1 MYSTSQFYVEEY
13 FGNEI
18 PLDDINKYLSRAS
31 DELDTL
37 TYGRLIK
44 AYPTEQIYDEKVQ
57 KAVCAVAECLYKIEE
72 QRKAVASRIDTD
84 GKYTGPISSIKAG
97 EESVSY
103 ASVNSSSSVYSAA
116 AASKEAQNQLI
127 AETAV
132 RYIANVP
139 DANGIN
145 LLYAGGEAYV

>member
-44 AYPTEQIYDEKVQ
+44 AYPTEHIYDEKVQ

-103 ASVNSSSSVYSAA
+103 TSVNSSSSVYSAA

-127 AETAV
+127 AETAA
-132 RYIANVP
+132 RCIANVP

>member
-44 AYPTEQIYDEKVQ
+44 AYPTEHIYDEKVQ

-72 QRKAVASRIDTD
+72 QRKAVAARIDTD

-103 ASVNSSSSVYSAA
+103 TSVNSSSSVYSAA
-116 AASKEAQNQLI
+116 AASKEVQNQLI
-127 AETAV
+127 AETAT

>member
-44 AYPTEQIYDEKVQ
+44 AYPTEQIYNEKVQ
-57 KAVCAVAECLYKIEE
+57 KAVCAVAECLYKIEV
-72 QRKAVASRIDTD
+72 QRKAVAARIDTD

-103 ASVNSSSSVYSAA
+103 TSVNSSSSVYSAA
-116 AASKEAQNQLI
+116 AASKEVQNQLI
-127 AETAV
+127 AETAA

>member
-44 AYPTEQIYDEKVQ
+44 AYPTQIYDEKVQ

-72 QRKAVASRIDTD
+72 QRKAVAARIDTD

-97 EESVSY
+97 EESVLY
-103 ASVNSSSSVYSAA
+103 ASVNSSTSVYSAA
-116 AASKEAQNQLI
+116 AASKEVQNQLI
-127 AETAV
+127 AETAA

>member
-44 AYPTEQIYDEKVQ
+44 AYPYG
-57 KAVCAVAECLYKIEE
+57 
-72 QRKAVASRIDTD
+72 TD
-84 GKYTGPISSIKAG
+84 I
-97 EESVSY
+97 
-103 ASVNSSSSVYSAA
+103 
-116 AASKEAQNQLI
+116 
-127 AETAV
+127 
-132 RYIANVP
+132 R
-139 DANGIN
+139 
-145 LLYAGGEAYV
+145 

>member
-13 FGNEI
+13 FGDIISENE
-18 PLDDINKYLSRAS
+18 INKYLSRAS

-57 KAVCAVAECLYKIEE
+57 KAVCAIAECLYKIEE
-72 QRKAVASRIDTD
+72 QRKAASAQIDSD
-84 GKYTGPISSIKAG
+84 GKYVGPISSIKAG
-97 EESVSY
+97 EESISY
-103 ASVNSSSSVYSAA
+103 ASVNGGASVYIAA
-116 AASKEAQNQLI
+116 AASKDVQNRLI
-127 AETAV
+127 AETAA
-132 RYIANVP
+132 RYIANIP

>member
-103 ASVNSSSSVYSAA
+103 TSVNSSSSVYSAA

-127 AETAV
+127 AETAA

-139 DANGIN
+139 DAYGIN

>member
-37 TYGRLIK
+37 TYDRLVK
-44 AYPTEQIYDEKVQ
+44 AYPTEQIYSEKVQ

-72 QRKAVASRIDTD
+72 QRKAVAARVDTD

-103 ASVNSSSSVYSAA
+103 TSVNSSSSVYSAA
-116 AASKEAQNQLI
+116 AASKEAQNQLV
-127 AETAV
+127 AETAA

>member
-44 AYPTEQIYDEKVQ
+44 AYPTERIYDEKVQ

-72 QRKAVASRIDTD
+72 QRKAVAARIDTD

-103 ASVNSSSSVYSAA
+103 TSVNSSSSVYSAA

-127 AETAV
+127 AETAT

>member
-44 AYPTEQIYDEKVQ
+44 AYPTEQYIRGCGE
-57 KAVCAVAECLYKIEE
+57 VCFLFK
-72 QRKAVASRIDTD
+72 
-84 GKYTGPISSIKAG
+84 
-97 EESVSY
+97 
-103 ASVNSSSSVYSAA
+103 
-116 AASKEAQNQLI
+116 
-127 AETAV
+127 
-132 RYIANVP
+132 
-139 DANGIN
+139 
-145 LLYAGGEAYV
+145 GGA

>member
-72 QRKAVASRIDTD
+72 QCKAVASRLDTD

-103 ASVNSSSSVYSAA
+103 TSVNSSSSVYSAA

-127 AETAV
+127 AETAA

>member
-72 QRKAVASRIDTD
+72 QRKAVAARIDTD

-103 ASVNSSSSVYSAA
+103 TSVNSSSSVYSAA

-127 AETAV
+127 AETAA
-132 RYIANVP
+132 RYIANVS

>member
-44 AYPTEQIYDEKVQ
+44 AYPTEHIYDEKVQ

-72 QRKAVASRIDTD
+72 QRKAVAARIDTD

-103 ASVNSSSSVYSAA
+103 ASVNSSTSVYSAA

-127 AETAV
+127 AETAT

>member
-13 FGNEI
+13 FGDIIPENE
-18 PLDDINKYLSRAS
+18 INKYLSRAS

-103 ASVNSSSSVYSAA
+103 TSVNSSSSVYSAA
-116 AASKEAQNQLI
+116 AASKEVQNQLI
-127 AETAV
+127 AETAT

>member
-44 AYPTEQIYDEKVQ
+44 AYPTEHIYDEKVQ

-103 ASVNSSSSVYSAA
+103 TSVNSSSSVYSAA

-127 AETAV
+127 AETAA

>member
-37 TYGRLIK
+37 TYGRLVK
-44 AYPTEQIYDEKVQ
+44 AYPTEQIYSEKVQ

-72 QRKAVASRIDTD
+72 QRKAVAARVDTD

-103 ASVNSSSSVYSAA
+103 TSVNSSSSVYSAA

-127 AETAV
+127 AETAA

>member
-1 MYSTSQFYVEEY
+1 M
-13 FGNEI
+13 
-18 PLDDINKYLSRAS
+18 K
-31 DELDTL
+31 
-37 TYGRLIK
+37 
-44 AYPTEQIYDEKVQ
+44 KVQ

-127 AETAV
+127 AETAA

>member
-37 TYGRLIK
+37 TYGRLVK
-44 AYPTEQIYDEKVQ
+44 AYPTEQIYSEKVQ

-72 QRKAVASRIDTD
+72 QRKAVAARVDTD

-103 ASVNSSSSVYSAA
+103 TSVNSSSSVYSAA
-116 AASKEAQNQLI
+116 AASKEAQNQLV
-127 AETAV
+127 AETAA

>member
-18 PLDDINKYLSRAS
+18 PLDVINKYLSRAS

-44 AYPTEQIYDEKVQ
+44 AYPTEHIYDEKVQ

-72 QRKAVASRIDTD
+72 QRKAVAARIDTD

-103 ASVNSSSSVYSAA
+103 TSVNSSSSVYSAA

-127 AETAV
+127 AETTA

>member
-18 PLDDINKYLSRAS
+18 PLYDINKYLSRAS

-72 QRKAVASRIDTD
+72 QRKAVAARIDTD

-116 AASKEAQNQLI
+116 AASKEAQNQLV
-127 AETAV
+127 AETAA

>member
-1 MYSTSQFYVEEY
+1 MYSTSSFYVEEY

-72 QRKAVASRIDTD
+72 QRKAVASRLDTD

-103 ASVNSSSSVYSAA
+103 ASVNNSSSVYFAA

-127 AETAV
+127 AETAA

>member
-72 QRKAVASRIDTD
+72 QRKAVASRLDTD
-84 GKYTGPISSIKAG
+84 GKYTGPIFSIKAG

-103 ASVNSSSSVYSAA
+103 ASVNNGSSVYSAA

-127 AETAV
+127 AETAA

>member
-31 DELDTL
+31 DELDML

-44 AYPTEQIYDEKVQ
+44 AYPTEQIYSEKVQ

-72 QRKAVASRIDTD
+72 QRKAVAARIDTD

-103 ASVNSSSSVYSAA
+103 ASVNSSASVYSAA

-127 AETAV
+127 AETAA

>member
-103 ASVNSSSSVYSAA
+103 TSVNSSSSVYSAA
-116 AASKEAQNQLI
+116 AASKEVQNQLI
-127 AETAV
+127 AETVA

>member
-18 PLDDINKYLSRAS
+18 HLDDINKYLSRAS

-57 KAVCAVAECLYKIEE
+57 KAVCAVAECLYKIDE

-103 ASVNSSSSVYSAA
+103 TSVNSSSSVYSAA

-127 AETAV
+127 AETAA

-139 DANGIN
+139 DSNGIN

>member
-44 AYPTEQIYDEKVQ
+44 AYPTEHIYDEKVQ

-103 ASVNSSSSVYSAA
+103 TSVNSSSSVYSAA

-127 AETAV
+127 AETVA

>member
-44 AYPTEQIYDEKVQ
+44 AYPTEQIYSEKVQ

-103 ASVNSSSSVYSAA
+103 TSVNSSSSVYSAA
-116 AASKEAQNQLI
+116 AASKEVQNQLI
-127 AETAV
+127 AETAT

>member
-1 MYSTSQFYVEEY
+1 MYSTSQFYVDEY

-44 AYPTEQIYDEKVQ
+44 AYPTEHIYDEKVQ

-72 QRKAVASRIDTD
+72 QRKAVAARIDTD

-116 AASKEAQNQLI
+116 AASKDAQDQLI
-127 AETAV
+127 AETAA

>member
-72 QRKAVASRIDTD
+72 QRKAVAARIDTD

-103 ASVNSSSSVYSAA
+103 TSVNSSSSVYSAA
-116 AASKEAQNQLI
+116 AASKEVQNQLI
-127 AETAV
+127 AETAT

>member
-1 MYSTSQFYVEEY
+1 MYSTSLFYVEEY

-72 QRKAVASRIDTD
+72 QRKAVTARIDTD
-84 GKYTGPISSIKAG
+84 GKYTGPISSIKSG

-127 AETAV
+127 AETAT

>member
-44 AYPTEQIYDEKVQ
+44 AYPTEQIYDKKVQ

-103 ASVNSSSSVYSAA
+103 TSVNSSSSVYSAA
-116 AASKEAQNQLI
+116 AASYEAQNQLI
-127 AETAV
+127 AETAA